1 MEFITSNKIDKWVEN
16 HRKKCISHATA
27 DEQFIYKFLP
37 SCIIECQTAKCMCCG
52 AEFTDYVD

>member
-27 DEQFIYKFLP
+27 GEQVIYKFLP
-37 SCIIECQTAKCMCCG
+37 SGIIGCQTVQCMCSG